1 MVDADNL
8 RRLPRPECLRLM
20 AEADIGRIVFT
31 AGALPAIQPVN
42 YLLADNEVIY
52 RTANGAKLAAAT
64 RNSVVAFE
72 VDEIDPET
80 HTGWSVV
87 AIGPCH
93 EITDPDQLAGLATQL
108 PNPWATNH
116 TGHTIAIEIEKI
128 TGRLITHPGGV
139 TPDFYPA

>member
-1 MVDADNL
+1 MADADNL
-8 RRLPRPECLRLM
+8 LRLPRPECLLLL
-20 AEADIGRIVFT
+20 AKADIGRIVFT
-31 AGALPAIQPVN
+31 DGALPAIQPVN
-42 YLLADNEVIY
+42 YLLVDNEVIY

-87 AIGPCH
+87 LIGPCH
-93 EITDPDQLAGLATQL
+93 EITDPDKLAGLPTRM
-108 PNPWATNH
+108 PNPWATSHN
-116 TGHTIAIEIEKI
+116 GHTIAIAIEKI
-128 TGRLITHPGGV
+128 TGRRITRTDGV